1 MWSKRHFMWL
11 SIRAEMKAA
20 CYAGSWLGS
29 GWWLLEPLLLMFVY
43 LFVVQVLRGDKSSP
57 FGALFIFCGVL
68 PYRWFAMTMSRSMGC
83 ILTGGNLIK
92 QVPFP
97 KMMLP
102 IAATIA
108 NTLHFLFGC
117 VILVVMLF
125 LYKVPL
131 SPLVL
136 WFPFIVLVQFVMSLA
151 FALFLASA
159 TVFVRDVQGV
169 VPFLL
174 RTLLFVSPILYNLE
188 DVPKEMQGLY
198 MFNPLTSVVTS
209 YKYVLLYQ
217 RPPLLGPLLIVLA
230 VSLLL
235 IAGGV
240 LLTVRLDKI
249 YARWL

>member
-1 MWSKRHFMWL
+1 MWL

-43 LFVVQVLRGDKSSP
+43 LFVVQVLRGSQSSP

-83 ILTGGNLIK
+83 ILYEGNLIK

-102 IAATIA
+102 IATVVA

-117 VILVVMLF
+117 VILVGMLF
-125 LYKVPL
+125 IYRVPM
-131 SPLVL
+131 SPFVL
-136 WFPFIVLVQFVMSLA
+136 WFPFIVMIQFFISLA
-151 FALFLASA
+151 FALFLACA

-174 RTLLFVSPILYNLE
+174 RTLLFVSPILYDLE
-188 DVPKEMQGLY
+188 DVPKNMQALC

-209 YKYVLLYQ
+209 YKNVLLYQ
-217 RPPLLGPLLIVLA
+217 RPPLLAPLSIVLA

-235 IAGGV
+235 IVGGV
-240 LLTVRLDKI
+240 LLNVRLDKI

>member
-1 MWSKRHFMWL
+1 
-11 SIRAEMKAA
+11 
-20 CYAGSWLGS
+20 
-29 GWWLLEPLLLMFVY
+29 
-43 LFVVQVLRGDKSSP
+43 
-57 FGALFIFCGVL
+57 
-68 PYRWFAMTMSRSMGC
+68 
-83 ILTGGNLIK
+83 
-92 QVPFP
+92 
-97 KMMLP
+97 
-102 IAATIA
+102 
-108 NTLHFLFGC
+108 
-117 VILVVMLF
+117 MLF

-159 TVFVRDVQGV
+159 TVFVRDVQGI

>member
-1 MWSKRHFMWL
+1 
-11 SIRAEMKAA
+11 MKAA
-20 CYAGSWLGS
+20 CYAGSWIGS

-43 LFVVQVLRGDKSSP
+43 WFVVQVLRGDQSSR

-83 ILTGGNLIK
+83 ILYEGNLIK

-102 IAATIA
+102 MAATIA

-117 VILVVMLF
+117 LILLAMLF
-125 LYKVPL
+125 VYKAPL

-136 WFPFIVLVQFVMSLA
+136 WFPFIVMVQFLMSLGFA
-151 FALFLASA
+151 FFLAA
-159 TVFVRDVQGV
+159 GTVFVRDVQGV

-174 RTLLFVSPILYNLE
+174 RTLLFVSPILYDLN
-188 DVPKEMQGLY
+188 DVPENMRMLF
-198 MFNPLTSVVTS
+198 MLNPLAPIVMS
-209 YKYVLLYQ
+209 YKNVLLYQ
-217 RPPLLGPLLIVLA
+217 SPPFIGPLAIILA
-230 VSLLL
+230 ISLLL
-235 IAGGV
+235 IAGGI
-240 LLTVRLDKI
+240 LINVRLNKI